1 MGANDGT
8 GFSDAARGAHVDV
21 LWSHVY
27 VWAVAVENVK
37 MALDDLLRR
46 DGVVTSGAF
55 AEALGV
61 TRQAAHRRL
70 AAEVESGRLIAEGE
84 GRARRYRRPSFR
96 FPIRGSAEDRIFQ
109 EVESAVPEFASL
121 SPTERS
127 ILAYAFGEMVNNALD
142 HSRGTFVSVEVRI
155 TADVIVLIVEDD
167 GIGAFASVRAGRDL
181 STDVEA
187 AAEITKGK
195 VTTMPSRH
203 SGEGI
208 FFTSRATDRF
218 SLSANGISLVV
229 DTGLDDMAVLE
240 ESPRVGTRV
249 ECILKR
255 PVTRTLKSVFE
266 AFTDDLEFTR
276 TRTVVK
282 LFGIGRDF
290 VSRSEARR
298 LLHGL
303 ESFREIVIDFVSVPG
318 IGQGFADEIFRVFAN
333 AHPTIRLVPVN
344 MNEAVAFFVT
354 RAERARSE

>member
-1 MGANDGT
+1 MI
-8 GFSDAARGAHVDV
+8 
-21 LWSHVY
+21 
-27 VWAVAVENVK
+27 VA
-37 MALDDLLRR
+37 
-46 DGVVTSGAF
+46 
-55 AEALGV
+55 
-61 TRQAAHRRL
+61 
-70 AAEVESGRLIAEGE
+70 
-84 GRARRYRRPSFR
+84 
-96 FPIRGSAEDRIFQ
+96 
-109 EVESAVPEFASL
+109 
-121 SPTERS
+121 
-127 ILAYAFGEMVNNALD
+127 
-142 HSRGTFVSVEVRI
+142 
-155 TADVIVLIVEDD
+155 DD

-187 AAEITKGK
+187 GAEITKGK

-203 SGEGI
+203 PGEGI
-208 FFTSRATDRF
+208 FFTSRATERF
-218 SLSANGISLVV
+218 ALSANGICLLV
-229 DTGLDDMAVLE
+229 DTTLDDMAVLE

-249 ECILKR
+249 ECVFRR

-266 AFTDDLEFTR
+266 AFTDDSQFTR

-303 ESFREIVIDFVSVPG
+303 ESFREIVVDFVSVPG